1 MVLLEIFGRLSNN
14 VSPRQSTIQPDP
26 PDRRSFALA
35 QDDRLYPMTL
45 ISPPTDTQTHTG
57 REAWQVL
64 EHKRLGLNGTDT
76 IGLVVQGG
84 GMRGV
89 YSMGAL
95 AALEEMGF
103 THCFDH
109 LVGSSA
115 GALNGAYFLTG
126 QASYGVET
134 YIHYLSKKSFVNPF
148 RLKRI
153 VDIDYLV
160 DQIGKKVRPL
170 HLDKLRSSPTTLHV
184 SLTERTHAHTEW
196 ITNRTADID
205 IWEAFRATAA
215 IPLLYNKSVKV
226 GDGHYVDGS
235 ISARLPVQ
243 RMMEYDCRYVVVILT
258 MPHSH
263 RILSTYS
270 WLQSLTWPAT
280 RHYSPALRQAFFG
293 EDIAYN
299 TTKVDLSG
307 HKPQIPGSANRVIVI
322 SPQRSPERFSTIT
335 TNPKQLLHGAMQA
348 REDTWR
354 AFGHTPPPLAN
365 PFAASC

>member
-1 MVLLEIFGRLSNN
+1 MTMILSP
-14 VSPRQSTIQPDP
+14 S
-26 PDRRSFALA
+26 
-35 QDDRLYPMTL
+35 
-45 ISPPTDTQTHTG
+45 DTHAHTA

-64 EHKRLGLNGTDT
+64 EHKRQGLNGADT

-134 YIHYLSKKSFVNPF
+134 YLHYLSKKSFVNPF
-148 RLKRI
+148 RFTRI

-170 HLDKLRSSPTTLHV
+170 HLDKLRTSPTTLHV
-184 SLTERTHAHTEW
+184 SLTERTHAHTRW
-196 ITNRTADID
+196 VTNRTPDID

-235 ISARLPVQ
+235 LSARIPLR
-243 RMMEYDCRYVVVILT
+243 RMMEHACRYVVVILT

-263 RILSTYS
+263 RITPTHS

-280 RHYSPALRQAFFG
+280 RHYSPALRHAFFG
-293 EDIAYN
+293 EDKDYN
-299 TTKVDLSG
+299 TTKSHLSG
-307 HKPQIPGSANRVIVI
+307 HPPHIPGSTHRVIVI
-322 SPQRSPERFSTIT
+322 SPKHPPEKFSTIT
-335 TNPKQLLHGAMQA
+335 TNPTHLLHSALQA
-348 REDTWR
+348 REDTWH
-354 AFGHTPPPLAN
+354 AFGQSPPPLAN
-365 PFAASC
+365 PFAA

>member
-1 MVLLEIFGRLSNN
+1 M
-14 VSPRQSTIQPDP
+14 STP
-26 PDRRSFALA
+26 PS
-35 QDDRLYPMTL
+35 
-45 ISPPTDTQTHTG
+45 DTHAHAAG
-57 REAWQVL
+57 EAWQLL
-64 EHKRLGLNGTDT
+64 EHKRQGLNGTGS

-103 THCFDH
+103 TKCFDH

-126 QASYGVET
+126 QASYGVAT
-134 YIHYLSKKSFVNPF
+134 YIHYLSKKSFVNPL
-148 RLKRI
+148 RVTRI

-170 HLDKLRSSPTTLHV
+170 HLDKLRASPTTLHV
-184 SLTERTHAHTEW
+184 SLTEQTHARTRW
-196 ITNRTADID
+196 VTNRTPDID

-235 ISARLPVQ
+235 ISARIPIP
-243 RMMEYDCRYVVVILT
+243 RMMEYDCRYVVVIMT

-263 RILSTYS
+263 RITPTPGL
-270 WLQSLTWPAT
+270 LRSLTWPAT

-293 EDIAYN
+293 EDRAYN
-299 TTKVDLSG
+299 TTKADLSG
-307 HKPQIPGSANRVIVI
+307 TQPKIPGSAQRVIVI
-322 SPQRSPERFSTIT
+322 SPQRPPEKFSTIT
-335 TNPKQLLHGAMQA
+335 TNPKHLLHGALQA
-348 REDTWR
+348 REDTWL
-354 AFGHTPPPLAN
+354 AFGQSPPPLTN
-365 PFAASC
+365 PFAA

>member
-1 MVLLEIFGRLSNN
+1 M
-14 VSPRQSTIQPDP
+14 
-26 PDRRSFALA
+26 
-35 QDDRLYPMTL
+35 
-45 ISPPTDTQTHTG
+45 ISPPSDTHTQTA

-64 EHKRLGLNGTDT
+64 EHKRLGLNGTGT

-103 THCFDH
+103 TQCFDH

-148 RLKRI
+148 RFKRI

-160 DQIGKKVRPL
+160 DQIGKKLRPL
-170 HLDKLRSSPTTLHV
+170 HLPKLLSSPTTLHL
-184 SLTERTHAHTEW
+184 SLTEHTHAHTEW
-196 ITNRTADID
+196 VTNRTPDID

-235 ISARLPVQ
+235 ISARIPIR
-243 RMMEYDCRYVVVILT
+243 RMMDYDCRYVVVILT

-263 RILSTYS
+263 RITSTHS

-280 RHYSPALRQAFFG
+280 RHYSPALREAFFG
-293 EDIAYN
+293 EDKAYN
-299 TTKVDLSG
+299 TTKMDLSG
-307 HKPQIPGSANRVIVI
+307 TRPHIPGSANRVIVI
-322 SPQRSPERFSTIT
+322 SPQQAPEMFSTIT
-335 TNPKQLLHGAMQA
+335 TNPKHLFQGALQA

-354 AFGHTPPPLAN
+354 AFGQTPPAMAN
-365 PFAASC
+365 PFAT